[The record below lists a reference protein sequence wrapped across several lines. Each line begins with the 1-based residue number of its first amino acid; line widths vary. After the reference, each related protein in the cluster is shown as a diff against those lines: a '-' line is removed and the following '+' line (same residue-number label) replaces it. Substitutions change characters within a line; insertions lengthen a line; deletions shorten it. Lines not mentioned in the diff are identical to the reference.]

1 VPATLRSLRIRN
13 LALVESLDWDLASGF
28 TVVTGE
34 TGAGKSVILGALKL
48 VLGERA
54 DKTLIRTGADQCSVE
69 AAFELDEGSGI
80 KRILEDQGIDPCEDG
95 QLLLKRIYAGSGA
108 NRQFINGSQTTVAVL
123 KQIGD
128 GLVDLHGPHDHQSLL
143 STEHQL
149 ALIDAFAA
157 AAKLLETYQQEYRSL
172 GKLRKEREELLR
184 ETSDA
189 NLHLWQHQLQELE
202 AADLKSGELRALQ
215 SRYSVV
221 SNARRLL
228 EISGAILRRLSEAED
243 SVSSQLADIA
253 RHLREL
259 NRLDEMTS
267 DFLRS
272 HEAATIELEEFE
284 RNLIDYQ
291 SRVEIDPEA
300 LQRIEERLNLL
311 QALQRKHGRDEEG
324 LIALARELALLVGRF
339 NRRDEALAQIDAQ
352 LNATQRR
359 VETQGRELSE
369 ARSKAATKLAHVIRS
384 NLKDLGFKQ
393 AGFEIQINTRTESAA
408 LGFETIEFL
417 FAPNPGEPT
426 KPLRAIAS
434 SGEISRL
441 MLAIKTALAQQDSV
455 GLLVFDEID
464 ANVGGEIAH
473 SIGAK
478 MRSLGVNRQV
488 LAITHMPQ
496 VAAAAT
502 HHFFVSKEVTGGRT
516 RTALAQVAGNQRVEE
531 VARMLGGKTKSAVEH
546 AKDLLYAGG
555 GEPAHTEAK
564 RRAHA
569 KDAEERG
576 A

>member
-1 VPATLRSLRIRN
+1 MPATLRSLRIRN

-69 AAFELDEGSGI
+69 AAFELDEVSDI
-80 KRILEDQGIDPCEDG
+80 NRILEDQGIDPCEDG
-95 QLLLKRIYAGSGA
+95 QLLLKRIYSSSGA

-149 ALIDAFAA
+149 ALVDAFAD
-157 AAKLLETYQQEYRSL
+157 AAKLLETYQEEYGAL
-172 GKLRKEREELLR
+172 GKLREEREELLR

-189 NLHLWQHQLQELE
+189 NLHLWQYQLQELE

-215 SRYSVV
+215 SRHRVG

-253 RHLREL
+253 RQLREL
-259 NRLDEMTS
+259 HRLDELTA

-272 HEAATIELEEFE
+272 HEAATIELEELE
-284 RNLIDYQ
+284 RNLFDYRN
-291 SRVEIDPEA
+291 RVEIDPEA

-311 QALQRKHGRDEEG
+311 QALQRKHDRDEEG
-324 LIALARELALLVGRF
+324 LIALAQELALLVERF
-339 NRRDEALAQIDAQ
+339 NRRDEALAQIDSKLQAAQ
-352 LNATQRR
+352 KR
-359 VETQGRELSE
+359 VEIQGTALSE
-369 ARSKAATKLAHVIRS
+369 ARSKAAVKLAHVIRS
-384 NLKDLGFKQ
+384 HLKDLGFKQ
-393 AGFEIQINTRTESAA
+393 AGFEIQINARTQPGTF
-408 LGFETIEFL
+408 GFETIEFL
-417 FAPNPGEPT
+417 FAPNPGEPA

-441 MLAIKTALAQQDSV
+441 MLAIKTALALQDSV

-478 MRSLGVNRQV
+478 MRSLGINRQV

-496 VAAAAT
+496 VAAAAA

-516 RTALAQVAGNQRVEE
+516 RTALAEVAGDQRVEE
-531 VARMLGGKTKSAVEH
+531 VARMLGGKSKSAVEH
-546 AKDLLYAGG
+546 AKDLLHARIGKPPARRTEVHG
-555 GEPAHTEAK
+555 GESP
-564 RRAHA
+564 RRHNAT
-569 KDAEERG
+569 
-576 A
+576 